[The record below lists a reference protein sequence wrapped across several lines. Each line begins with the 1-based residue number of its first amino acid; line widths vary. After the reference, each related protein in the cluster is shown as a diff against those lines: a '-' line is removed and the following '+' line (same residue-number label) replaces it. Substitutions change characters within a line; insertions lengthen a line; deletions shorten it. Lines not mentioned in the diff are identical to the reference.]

1 MAKTTNVFARVE
13 PNLKEDAEQILTELG
28 IPMSNAIG
36 MYLRQIVLHRGLPF
50 DVKLPAI
57 EPPVAL
63 GTLDRGAVDAQL
75 QKGYDAYLQNNGRV
89 AEDVFGDFEQEFG
102 L

>member
-13 PNLKEDAEQILTELG
+13 PTLKEDAEQILAELG

-50 DVKLPAI
+50 DVKLPVI

-63 GTLDRGAVDAQL
+63 GALERTSVDAQL
-75 QKGYDAYLQNNGRV
+75 QKGYDCYLQNNGRT
-89 AEDVFGDFEQEFG
+89 AEEVFGDF
-102 L
+102 